1 MYPLITQSSVFDAV
15 ILCDGDFPKSA
26 IPLAILRHASY
37 VCCCDGATAQCV
49 AHGITPQ
56 AIVGDGDSLTEEL
69 KKRFADRLHLVS
81 EQEDNDQTKA
91 TRFCMEQGMKRIAY
105 IGSTGRR
112 EDHTLGNIALLARYY
127 AAFHLEVTMIT
138 DYGYFVATSG
148 RQRFESFP
156 RQQFSIYNIGGS
168 SRLEG
173 KGLKWLPYAYKE
185 LWQGTLNEALDGEV
199 ELDADS
205 AYLVYATFEAKG

>member
-1 MYPLITQSSVFDAV
+1 MYPLITQTSVFDAV
-15 ILCDGDFPKSA
+15 IVCDGDFPKNA
-26 IPLAILRHASY
+26 IPLSVLKNARY

-56 AIVGDGDSLTEEL
+56 AIVGDGDSLTEDL
-69 KKRFADRLHLVS
+69 KRRFADRLHIVS

-91 TRFCMEQGMKRIAY
+91 TRFCKTQGMKRIAY
-105 IGSTGRR
+105 VGSTGRR

-127 AAFHLEVTMIT
+127 AVFHLDVTMIT

-148 RQRFESFP
+148 RQCFEAFP

-173 KGLKWLPYAYKE
+173 KGFKWAPYAYKE
-185 LWQGTLNEALDGEV
+185 LWQGTLNEALGGEV
-199 ELDADS
+199 VLDAD
-205 AYLVYATFEAKG
+205 ATYLVYATFEAKG